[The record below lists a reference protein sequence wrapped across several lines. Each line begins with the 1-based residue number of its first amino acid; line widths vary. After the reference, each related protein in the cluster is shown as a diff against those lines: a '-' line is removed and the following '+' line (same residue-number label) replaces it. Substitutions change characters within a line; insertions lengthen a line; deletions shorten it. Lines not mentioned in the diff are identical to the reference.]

1 MLKPSLQLKLGQ
13 QLTMTPQLQQAIR
26 LLQLPALELQ
36 AHIREL
42 LESNVMLEPV
52 EETDQTG
59 AFEAP
64 EMPQT
69 AAPPEPQDRAAPEST
84 VEVVDDGWGEQ
95 SVGASE
101 TPWNSD
107 DDDRQQ
113 EFADDSG
120 QSLQEYLVWQLE
132 MAKLE
137 PRDLAIARAIADAIS
152 EDGYLIETLDEIART
167 LQPEIQ
173 TDAAEVER
181 VLGFVQ
187 ALDPPG
193 IGARTVGECIELQL
207 RQLDPDTPGLAL
219 AMQIARHH
227 LELVADRELSL
238 LRRELRATDEELSE
252 ALALVRA
259 CHPRPGAT
267 VSSAASEYV
276 VPDVF
281 VRRTEHGWA
290 VEINAAT
297 LPRVRLN
304 QGYASLI
311 GRNASHASMR
321 AQLQEARW
329 LLKSLEI
336 RNETLMKVARSIV
349 ERQTAFLEH
358 GEEFMRPMIL
368 KDIAEAVGMHESTIS
383 RVTSGK
389 YMHTPRG
396 VFELRYFFS
405 SQVEGADGSGTS
417 STAIRAKIRKL
428 VKEENGEAPLSDG
441 RIAEILSSEGIP
453 VARRTVAKYRE
464 AMGIAPSNE
473 RRRAGSKPM

>member
-69 AAPPEPQDRAAPEST
+69 AAQPEPQERPTSENT

-95 SVGASE
+95 SVGTAE
-101 TPWNSD
+101 TPWSSD

-113 EFADDSG
+113 EFADDSK
-120 QSLQEYLVWQLE
+120 QSLQEHLLWQLE

-137 PRDLAIARAIADAIS
+137 PRDLGIARAIADAIS
-152 EDGYLIETLDEIART
+152 EDGYLTESLEEIAKT
-167 LQPEIQ
+167 LKPEIE
-173 TDAAEVER
+173 AEPVEVEK
-181 VLGFVQ
+181 VLAFVQ
-187 ALDPPG
+187 GLDPAG
-193 IGARTVGECIELQL
+193 VGARSVGECIELQL
-207 RQLDPDTPGLAL
+207 RQLDPDTPGLTL
-219 AMQIARHH
+219 AVQIARHH

-267 VSSAASEYV
+267 VSSGASEYV

-281 VRRTEHGWA
+281 VRRTDHGWA

-368 KDIAEAVGMHESTIS
+368 KDIAEAVAMHESTIS

-428 VKEENGEAPLSDG
+428 VKEENGDTPLSDG
-441 RIAEILSSEGIP
+441 RIAELLSGEGIP